1 MQRTVLIAAGLLA
14 LLLFLPQLA
23 VATNSCLLCH
33 TEQSSG
39 YSEAHGFARDNCVI
53 CHLGDASASAP
64 AAAHAGMLPF
74 PGNLDNAEQACGGC
88 HSDKVESVTNS
99 QMHTGH
105 GMVDVTRRLV
115 DGEPGHSGTAAL
127 QSLGH
132 GPADSMLRKLCASC
146 HLGQP
151 KTAHQLNPTTDRGG
165 GCLACHINAY
175 PDNAHPALTRQV
187 SDGRCFGC
195 HSRSGRISLNYT
207 GLAEIDP
214 ADGDRPLRLADGRAV
229 ERMPEDVHY
238 RAGMGCIDCHTGAA
252 LMGDG
257 SSPSHKKEAVDI
269 SCIDCHQD
277 ATSAQTAGK
286 LATTRRG
293 TPLPH
298 LKYRDSALWLQ
309 SKTSGR
315 SLQVPQLGAE
325 HAALTQGHERIEC
338 ATCHSQW
345 APRCFGCHMSYDAQ
359 GEQWDHVERK
369 LTPGR
374 WSEQR
379 DNIDNGLAALGVN
392 EHGRIELFVPGMIM
406 TVEHPEWPEPRFTR
420 TFAPLSP
427 HTSGPARSCNSC
439 HRDPGALGL
448 GEGVLEER
456 AGKVHFTPHQKHL
469 TDGLP
474 SDAWIDLAGEGGTT
488 PRKGLRPLNLEEI
501 KAILNAPMP
510 EG

>member
-238 RAGMGCIDCHTGAA
+238 RA
-252 LMGDG
+252 
-257 SSPSHKKEAVDI
+257 
-269 SCIDCHQD
+269 
-277 ATSAQTAGK
+277 
-286 LATTRRG
+286 
-293 TPLPH
+293 
-298 LKYRDSALWLQ
+298 
-309 SKTSGR
+309 
-315 SLQVPQLGAE
+315 
-325 HAALTQGHERIEC
+325 
-338 ATCHSQW
+338 
-345 APRCFGCHMSYDAQ
+345 
-359 GEQWDHVERK
+359 
-369 LTPGR
+369 
-374 WSEQR
+374 
-379 DNIDNGLAALGVN
+379 
-392 EHGRIELFVPGMIM
+392 
-406 TVEHPEWPEPRFTR
+406 
-420 TFAPLSP
+420 
-427 HTSGPARSCNSC
+427 
-439 HRDPGALGL
+439 
-448 GEGVLEER
+448 
-456 AGKVHFTPHQKHL
+456 
-469 TDGLP
+469 
-474 SDAWIDLAGEGGTT
+474 
-488 PRKGLRPLNLEEI
+488 
-501 KAILNAPMP
+501 
-510 EG
+510 